1 MDDIVRIRFEGK
13 RGDRENISRAVNWIA
28 KCIFCGK
35 VVLEEKGELLD
46 HSLIPKRKNLSRQM
60 SVKKSSTSVNLRN
73 ADVTGVVELT
83 RKGVHVRTTETFECQ
98 FQYEGEMENGWEH
111 PAIYDLKKQ
120 LTAGARKLGS
130 LDIYNILFYIR
141 QLPFHELTLE
151 GHPMTEEDVIQKL
164 FNLDEIEEQA
174 PTAERFK
181 RALK

>member
-28 KCIFCGK
+28 KVIFSGK

-46 HSLIPKRKNLSRQM
+46 HSLIPKRKNLVRRPSAP
-60 SVKKSSTSVNLRN
+60 KSATSVNLRN

-83 RKGVHVRTTETFECQ
+83 RKGVSVRTTGTFECQ
-98 FQYEGEMENGWEH
+98 FQYEGEMEEGWEH
-111 PAIYDLKKQ
+111 PAIYDLKKR
-120 LTAGARKLGS
+120 LTDGARKLGS

-141 QLPFHELTLE
+141 QLPFDELTLD
-151 GHPMTEEDVIQKL
+151 GHPMTENDVIRKF
-164 FNLDEIEEQA
+164 FNLDDIEQNA

-181 RALK
+181 RMMK